1 MRRHCPLQPTFF
13 GLASDYRR
21 VLHSQIFDLVYHGNG
36 GFNWSDVYDMPIWLR
51 HFYIRSI
58 EDLLK
63 KKNAAKQKANKA
75 ASKPKGRSTPPK
87 FRR

>member
-1 MRRHCPLQPTFF
+1 MSTFF

-51 HFYIRSI
+51 HYYIKSI
-58 EDLLK
+58 ENFIK
-63 KKNAAKQKANKA
+63 KRNNAQEKANQSQKN
-75 ASKPKGRSTPPK
+75 SRSRSTPPK
-87 FRR
+87 FRRS